1 MKCEYCQKVSDEL
14 PYKCK
19 FCSGTFCSDHRL
31 PENHE
36 CLGLE
41 KYKDVKH
48 EEFRGGVVKAAKEY
62 DTKVKAYAGGKLDTR
77 KLALYIVILIVIA
90 FVAYYIL
97 KYVLS

>member
-1 MKCEYCQKVSDEL
+1 MECGYCHAVSNDL

-19 FCSGTFCSDHRL
+19 FCGGTFCSDHRL

-48 EEFRGGVVKAAKEY
+48 DEFRGGVVKAAKEY
-62 DTKVKAYAGGKLDTR
+62 DEKVKAYASSGLDTR
-77 KLALYIVILIVIA
+77 KLALYLVILIIIA
-90 FVAYYIL
+90 FVVYYIL
-97 KYVLS
+97 KHL

>member
-1 MKCEYCQKVSDEL
+1 MECEHCHKVSDEL

-19 FCSGTFCSDHRL
+19 FCGGTFCSEHRL

-41 KYKDVKH
+41 RYKDVKH

-62 DTKVKAYAGGKLDTR
+62 DAKAKAYSGRGIDTR
-77 KLALYIVILIVIA
+77 KLALYIVILIIIA
-90 FVAYYIL
+90 FIVYYLL
-97 KYVLS
+97 KR